1 MNCYTQDSLQS
12 QMHKWE
18 CLVVDIIN
26 NKMAHW
32 CLVLFWKKNWQ
43 FEQKRAN
50 NRKHKSYNKCY

>member
-26 NKMAHW
+26 NKNGS
-32 CLVLFWKKNWQ
+32 LVFSTVLKK
-43 FEQKRAN
+43 KLTIRTI
-50 NRKHKSYNKCY
+50 KSQQ